1 MQQGPLTLETFA
13 DDRLEVNPIEVIAV
27 EVDGERVWVHMRD
40 PLSYTMIEAK
50 NAKDVVAWGRD
61 SDKLKGENE

>member
-1 MQQGPLTLETFA
+1 MQQGSLMLETFA
-13 DDRLEVNPIEVIAV
+13 DDRMELSPTEVMAV
-27 EVDGERVWVHMRD
+27 EVYGERVWVHMKD
-40 PLSYTMIEAK
+40 PLSFTMIEAK